1 MTMGNDIQEIHKARR
16 SVYILAM
23 VNVII
28 WALAI
33 IAMVFLMQDA
43 PMVKK
48 LFPILGGGSAVG
60 VSLLGTISKM
70 K

>member
-1 MTMGNDIQEIHKARR
+1 MVNEKQEFEKARR
-16 SVYILAM
+16 SAHTLAM
-23 VNVII
+23 VNVVI

-48 LFPILGGGSAVG
+48 LFPILGGGVAVG
-60 VSLLGTISKM
+60 VALIGAVARVG
-70 K
+70 